1 MPPGN
6 IYFVAGLVYPFFVSR
21 PPTPTRPDERL
32 LMIGEIN
39 FKEAYQEFQPKILNY
54 LSRLLGPH
62 EAEDMTQEV
71 FEKVNRK
78 LKTFKGESKFSTWLY
93 RIATNAAFDRLRS
106 ASFKHASQ
114 HTSLENGAKAED
126 TNVWHSQR
134 EMTIDQNVIRKE
146 MSACVREYIDD
157 LPPDHRAVLI
167 LSEIEGFKNKEIAD
181 ILQISLENVKIR
193 LHRARAGLKKELDNG
208 CDFYQNEQGTL
219 ACDPKPTSIMP
230 KKPD

>member
-1 MPPGN
+1 MSSASD
-6 IYFVAGLVYPFFVSR
+6 FSEVYV
-21 PPTPTRPDERL
+21 
-32 LMIGEIN
+32 
-39 FKEAYQEFQPKILNY
+39 KFQPKILNY
-54 LSRLLGPH
+54 LSRMMGPQ
-62 EAEDMTQEV
+62 EAEDITQEV
-71 FEKVNRK
+71 FEKVSRN

-106 ASFKHASQ
+106 PSLKYAAE
-114 HTSLENGAKAED
+114 HTPFEKNADAEAR
-126 TNVWHSQR
+126 NVWNGQR
-134 EMTIDQNVIRKE
+134 ETTIDQNVIRKE
-146 MSACVREYIDD
+146 MSACVREYIDK
-157 LPPDHRAVLI
+157 LSPDHRAVLI

-219 ACDPKPTSIMP
+219 ACDRKSISIMP